1 MKNRQVTRRKF
12 MQRTTA
18 GLAMAGAASRAGSA
32 FEAAQSPHPS
42 QSASVPTSAH
52 GVPIAEVGT
61 WLKSYRI
68 WDVHTHLNRF
78 AGATTEEKVDDC
90 LRWADHMRVERMLL
104 LTAASGG
111 RDPDAE
117 GLRKMNDECVKA
129 VKRAPDRF
137 FGCAFMNPDYGQAC
151 LDEMNRCVRDGPLV
165 GIKFE
170 FDTIRLASSPE
181 MDPIISRIGELHGVV
196 MHHTFIQT
204 TGSFRGES
212 SPKEMAILA
221 RRHPSVTIFC
231 GHTGGTWEL
240 GIRQMRGVPNLYSDL
255 SGSDSVSGFTE
266 MAVRELG
273 PEQVLYGSDIW
284 GRSFAS
290 QISKVLGANIPDSA
304 RHLIL
309 GGNMR
314 RLMEP
319 VMKARGMKI

>member
-1 MKNRQVTRRKF
+1 
-12 MQRTTA
+12 
-18 GLAMAGAASRAGSA
+18 
-32 FEAAQSPHPS
+32 
-42 QSASVPTSAH
+42 
-52 GVPIAEVGT
+52 VGK

-68 WDVHTHLNRF
+68 WDVHTHLERF

-90 LRWADHMRVERMLL
+90 LHWADHMGVERMLL

-111 RDPDAE
+111 RDPDAAA
-117 GLRKMNDECVKA
+117 LRMMNDECIKA
-129 VKRAPDRF
+129 VKKAPDRI
-137 FGCAFMNPDYGQAC
+137 FGCAFMNPNYAQAC
-151 LDEMNRCVRDGPLV
+151 LDEIDRCVRDGPLV
-165 GIKFE
+165 GLKFE
-170 FDTIRLASSPE
+170 FDTVRLANSQE

-204 TGSFRGES
+204 LGSFPGES
-212 SPKEMAILA
+212 TPKEMAELA

-240 GIRQMRGVPNLYSDL
+240 GIREMRGVPNLYSDL
-255 SGSDSVSGFTE
+255 SGSDAVSGFTE
-266 MAVRELG
+266 MVVRELG
-273 PEQVLYGSDIW
+273 PEQVLYGSDIE

-290 QISKVLGANIPDSA
+290 QISKVLGANIPDST
-304 RHLIL
+304 RYLIL